1 MMDALFK
8 LPTGVT
14 YILGPEVRRRRA
26 IERIVFETFHGWSY
40 EEIIL
45 PVYDAYALF
54 AHSAG
59 ARPAE
64 ATYCFTDVEGEL
76 LALRPDLTSLVAR
89 TVATRCQDW
98 PRPIR
103 LCYVGEVFR
112 NTHAARRV
120 TEASWQ
126 LGAEL
131 FGNDRLE
138 ADVEVLL
145 VALEALERLGLAT
158 VQVSLGHAGLL
169 AGVAEELALSPAQAN
184 ELREFVE
191 RRQAAALE
199 RWLRDRGAST
209 LWRDI
214 LTTHGQTAAL
224 RWIRTQTANAQIRAA
239 LDDLEH
245 VFDVAAALGVADR
258 LTFDAADVSR
268 LGYYTGMTFHLYVPG
283 SGVALGSGGRYDAL
297 TRLFGAAEPAVGFQ
311 LSLDHLVRAA
321 DKLVLSLPPAIR
333 LEADGDDL
341 TAAFQQARQCRR
353 AGERVEIHTA
363 RHSFPPA
370 G

>member
-1 MMDALFK
+1 MTDALFR

-26 IERIVFETFHGWSY
+26 IERIVLETFHGWSY

-54 AHSAG
+54 AQSA
-59 ARPAE
+59 AVRPAE
-64 ATYCFTDVEGEL
+64 APYCFTDVEGEL
-76 LALRPDLTSLVAR
+76 LALRPDLTSLAAR
-89 TVATRCQDW
+89 TVALRCRDW

-112 NTHAARRV
+112 NAQTARRM
-120 TEASWQ
+120 TDAGWQ

-145 VALEALERLGLAT
+145 VALEALERLGLT
-158 VQVSLGHAGLL
+158 MVRVSLGHAGLL
-169 AGVAEELALSPAQAN
+169 AGVAEELNLTPAQSHA
-184 ELREFVE
+184 LRDLVD
-191 RRQAAALE
+191 RRRLAALE
-199 RWLRDRGAST
+199 RWLSEHGASPV
-209 LWRDI
+209 WRDV
-214 LTTHGQTAAL
+214 LTTHGGSEAL
-224 RWIRTQTANAQIRAA
+224 RRIRRQTANAQIQAA

-245 VFDVAAALGVADR
+245 VFDVAAALGVAER

-268 LGYYTGMTFHLYVPG
+268 LGYYTGMTFHIYTPG
-283 SGVALGSGGRYDAL
+283 VGGPLGSGGRYDAL
-297 TRLFGAAEPAVGFQ
+297 TRLFGADEPAVGFQ
-311 LSLDHLVRAA
+311 LSLDRLAQLA
-321 DKLVLSLPPAIR
+321 DALSLPPPPAAR

-341 TAAFQQARQCRR
+341 TAAFQQARRCRR

-363 RHSFPPA
+363 RHSVPPVR
-370 G
+370 

>member
-1 MMDALFK
+1 MIDALLR

-14 YILGPEVRRRRA
+14 YVLGPEVRRRRA

-40 EEIIL
+40 EEILL

-54 AHSAG
+54 AQSAG
-59 ARPAE
+59 AHSAE
-64 ATYCFTDVEGEL
+64 ATYCFTDVAGEL

-89 TVATRCQDW
+89 TVALRCQDW

-103 LCYVGEVFR
+103 LCYVGEVFQ
-112 NTHAARRV
+112 NAQTARRV
-120 TEASWQ
+120 TQTSWQ

-145 VALEALERLGLAT
+145 VALEALERLGLTT

-169 AGVAEELALSPAQAN
+169 AGIAEELQLSAAQHDALRD
-184 ELREFVE
+184 LVD
-191 RRQAAALE
+191 RRRFTALAS
-199 RWLRDRGAST
+199 WLRDHGASSV
-209 LWRDI
+209 WSDI
-214 LTTHGQTAAL
+214 LSTHGRLAAL
-224 RWIRTQTANAQIRAA
+224 QHIRQHTTNAQIRAA
-239 LDDLEH
+239 LEDLEH
-245 VFDVAAALGVADR
+245 VFDVAAALGIADR

-268 LGYYTGMTFHLYVPG
+268 LTYYTGMTFHIYAPG
-283 SGVALGSGGRYDAL
+283 SGIALGSGGRYDAL

-311 LSLDHLVRAA
+311 LSLDRLVDIA
-321 DKLVLSLPPAIR
+321 DWLPLLLPTATR

-341 TAAFQQARQCRR
+341 TVAFQQARRCRR

-363 RHSFPPA
+363 RHSFPPRE
-370 G
+370 